1 MSRFQ
6 SKLLSCKE
14 SGTSQVEWAKNSTE
28 ANTRWHKCWNYLTRI
43 FKQPLLKCLLSNYKH
58 TWNKW
63 NTERLKSRIYIYI
76 KKNKMEILEIKNEN
90 NQSKKK
96 NKTQ

>member
-1 MSRFQ
+1 M
-6 SKLLSCKE
+6 
-14 SGTSQVEWAKNSTE
+14 
-28 ANTRWHKCWNYLTRI
+28 
-43 FKQPLLKCLLSNYKH
+43 SNYKH